1 MQLFDHE
8 IWDPET
14 QNHNFDDVLNNRG
27 NMFVNYQ
34 NFITFLMILNLGDL
48 IFMLI
53 QKTIIS
59 IKV

>member
-14 QNHNFDDVLNNRG
+14 QNHNVDDVLNTRG

-34 NFITFLMILNLGDL
+34 YFITFLMILNLGDL
-48 IFMLI
+48 DW
-53 QKTIIS
+53 IIYS
-59 IKV
+59 